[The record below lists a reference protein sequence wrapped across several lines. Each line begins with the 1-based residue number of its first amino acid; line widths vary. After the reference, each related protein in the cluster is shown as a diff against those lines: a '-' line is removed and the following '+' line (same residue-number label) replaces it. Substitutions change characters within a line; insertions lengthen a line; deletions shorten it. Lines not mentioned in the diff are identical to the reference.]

1 VSLTPLIMGAEC
13 TISFP
18 AILGTLVRAYILV
31 SSTSGGLHLED
42 FVVINF
48 VLSTSEEDNAVIACG
63 NSLVILHVADD
74 I

>member
-1 VSLTPLIMGAEC
+1 MGAEC

-31 SSTSGGLHLED
+31 SSTSGGVHLVVLED
-42 FVVINF
+42 FVVIDF
-48 VLSTSEEDNAVIACG
+48 VLSTSEEDNAIITCG
-63 NSLVILHVADD
+63 NSLVILHVVDD